1 MNTQDLINKFES
13 DIKEIALFAKRI
25 KFDLSGDI
33 KELVRLYIND
43 TKVLYYEENAYQMT
57 LIMKSLIK

>member
-1 MNTQDLINKFES
+1 MNTQELIIKFES
-13 DIKEIALFAKRI
+13 QIKEVALFAKRI
-25 KFDLSGDI
+25 NFDLSGDI

-43 TKVLYYEENAYQMT
+43 SKVLYYEENAYQME